1 MTTRAAQIEILAS
14 GVIFN
19 GTQIANPYAVFRV
32 AGTSTPKDAWAD
44 KDKSVSF
51 TKLQLD
57 TQGRG
62 VAYGDGIY
70 DINVYSGDPDAA
82 APNTGVLKFQ
92 VPGYKVQS
100 VTGETRVITENT
112 VGTTDDFFISADTS
126 GGNISY
132 TLPDATLM
140 AGLYIFCKKKH
151 ADNTFTVVAPAG
163 QTLDDWVSIAL
174 SDVNEA
180 IQVVSDGTNWEGAQ
194 LTVAS
199 GGAETLNG
207 YTADAADSAGT
218 IPVRNGSAQ
227 LPGDI
232 TGNAA
237 TATLA
242 TNATNAVN
250 ATAAVTAT
258 KHGVLN
264 VKVSEIGDWNM
275 DVSIFKNI
283 YPGVAYTKIRA
294 MSAMIIRDD
303 SAMVFPVPYTQ
314 GGVFEMWFNYMDT
327 NDAVRIYRLTGGY
340 FDNANFDATSFNR
353 GFVTI
358 WYID

>member
-19 GTQIANPYAVFRV
+19 GTQIANPYAVFLV

-70 DINVYSGDPDAA
+70 DINVYSGDPDAT

-92 VPGYKVQS
+92 VPGYKVQF

-151 ADNTFTVVAPAG
+151 ADNTFTISAPAG
-163 QTLDDWVSIAL
+163 QTLDDGASIAL
-174 SDVNEA
+174 SDLNEA

-207 YTADAADSAGT
+207 YTADAAASAGT

-227 LPGDI
+227 IPGDI

-237 TATLA
+237 TATA
-242 TNATNAVN
+242 
-250 ATAAVTAT
+250 AT

-264 VKVSEIGDWNM
+264 VKVVQIGDWNM
-275 DVSIFKNI
+275 TVSIFKNT

-303 SAMVFPVPYTQ
+303 SAMVYPVPYTQ